1 MKYFKCIDII
11 LVIMILVIRMN
22 VLFIL
27 NTLTGITPY
36 HQQEVFLPN
45 QQLDPQVSIG
55 NKCKQ
60 IY

>member
-1 MKYFKCIDII
+1 
-11 LVIMILVIRMN
+11 MILVIRMN
-22 VLFIL
+22 VLCIL
-27 NTLTGITPY
+27 NTSTGIIPY

-45 QQLDPQVSIG
+45 QQFDPQVSIR

>member
-1 MKYFKCIDII
+1 
-11 LVIMILVIRMN
+11 MILVIRIN

-45 QQLDPQVSIG
+45 QQFDPQVSIG